1 MATKVQ
7 SDFAIS
13 PAMTL
18 VEALEILKREER
30 ADSPAHR
37 ILLACGFTPLHV
49 KTFLAA
55 ELTWRIPARRIEV
68 STGLFGDV
76 AGSVAG
82 VGPDQY
88 DAVAVLIE
96 WSDLD
101 PRLGLRTLGGWKT
114 RDLADIAACARRKL
128 GMISSAVL
136 AAAKH
141 SVVTCSLPTLPLPP
155 LFFTANA
162 HASAAEMDIRKAVAE
177 CAAVLAQTP
186 GIRLLRQ
193 QTVDQL
199 SPLAERFDSKT
210 EIDLGF
216 PYRLPHAARLA
227 SLMSELIAARSP
239 KKGLITD
246 LDDTFWSGI
255 LGEAGVE
262 GVAWDLERRAQIHG
276 IYQQFLESLASAG
289 VLVAVASKNDAELV
303 TAALLREDLLCKQK
317 SLFPVEAHW
326 GPKSGSVR
334 RILKA
339 WNIAPDAVI
348 FVDDSPMEAAEV
360 KAAFPEMETVLFPS
374 KDVRALWPLLEHLR
388 DAFGKTAIHEEDE
401 LRLDSLRNAAV
412 LTEAQIGA
420 GGVGLDDFLRDA
432 DARVEFSF
440 EDASDARSFE
450 LINKTNQ
457 FNLNGRRWDAAE
469 WKRLLGAPGAMLI
482 SVSYRDKFGAL
493 GKIAVVAG
501 MRDGRTAQIAAWVMS
516 CRAFSRRIEH
526 QTLKYL
532 FKRFDLDE
540 IVFDYTATP
549 RNGPSTEFLAAI
561 TGAKPDGL
569 VTLSKEQFE
578 TAAPPL
584 FHTVDERQ
592 PA

>member
-1 MATKVQ
+1 
-7 SDFAIS
+7 
-13 PAMTL
+13 MTL
-18 VEALEILKREER
+18 VEALETLKREQR

-55 ELTWRIPARRIEV
+55 ELTSRIPTRRIEIT
-68 STGLFGDV
+68 TGLFGDV
-76 AGSVAG
+76 AGALAG

-88 DAVAVLIE
+88 DGVAVFIE

-114 RDLADIAACARRKL
+114 RDLADIATSARRKL
-128 GMISSAVL
+128 AMISPAVL

-141 SVVTCSLPTLPLPP
+141 SVVVFSLPTLPLPP
-155 LFFTANA
+155 LFFTPNA
-162 HASAAEMDIRKAVAE
+162 QASAAEMDIRKAVAE
-177 CAAVLAQTP
+177 CAATLAQTP
-186 GIRLLRQ
+186 GIRLVRPQ
-193 QTVDQL
+193 AIDQL
-199 SPLAERFDSKT
+199 SPLPERFDPKT

-216 PYRLPHAARLA
+216 PYRLPHASRLA
-227 SLMSELIAARSP
+227 SLMGELMVARSP

-255 LGEAGVE
+255 LGEAGVA

-303 TAALLREDLLCKQK
+303 EAALLREDLLCKQK

-326 GPKSGSVR
+326 GPKSESVS

-360 KAAFPEMETVLFPS
+360 KAAFPEMETALFPS
-374 KDVRALWPLLEHLR
+374 KDIRALLPLLERLR
-388 DAFGKTAIHEEDE
+388 DAFGKAAIHEEDE

-412 LTEAQIGA
+412 LPEAQNGA
-420 GGVGLDDFLRDA
+420 GGAGLDDFLRDA
-432 DARVEFSF
+432 EARIEFSF

-469 WKRLLGAPGAMLI
+469 WKRLLGAPGAILI

-493 GKIAVVAG
+493 GKIAVLAG
-501 MRDGRTAQIAAWVMS
+501 TRDGKTAQVSAWVMS

-526 QTLKYL
+526 QTLRYL
-532 FKRFDLDE
+532 FDRFELRE
-540 IVFDYTATP
+540 IIFDYTATP

-561 TGAKPDGL
+561 SGAKPEGL
-569 VTLSKEQFE
+569 ITLTKEQFE
-578 TAAPPL
+578 AASPPL
-584 FHTVDERQ
+584 FHAVDERQ

>member
-1 MATKVQ
+1 
-7 SDFAIS
+7 
-13 PAMTL
+13 MTL
-18 VEALEILKREER
+18 VEALELLKREQR

-55 ELTWRIPARRIEV
+55 ELTSRIPARRIEIA
-68 STGLFGDV
+68 TGLFGDV
-76 AGSVAG
+76 AGALAG

-88 DAVAVLIE
+88 DAVAVFIE

-114 RDLADIAACARRKL
+114 RDLIDIVTSARRKL

-141 SVVTCSLPTLPLPP
+141 SVLACSLPTLPLPP
-155 LFFTANA
+155 LFFTAHA
-162 HASAAEMDIRKAVAE
+162 QASAAEMEIRKAVAE
-177 CAAVLAQTP
+177 CAAAMAQTP
-186 GIRLLRQ
+186 GIRLVRP

-199 SPLAERFDSKT
+199 SPLSQRFDPKT

-216 PYRLPHAARLA
+216 PYGLPHASMLA
-227 SLMSELIAARSP
+227 SLISELVVTRPP

-246 LDDTFWSGI
+246 LDDTFWAGI
-255 LGEAGVE
+255 LGEAGVA

-276 IYQQFLESLASAG
+276 IYQQFLESLSSAG

-303 TAALLREDLLCKQK
+303 AAALLREDLLCKQK

-326 GPKSGSVR
+326 GPKSESVS

-360 KAAFPEMETVLFPS
+360 KAAFPGMEMALFPN
-374 KDVRALWPLLEHLR
+374 KDVRALWTLLEHLR
-388 DAFGKTAIHEEDE
+388 DAFGKAAIHEEDE
-401 LRLDSLRNAAV
+401 LRLESLRNAAV
-412 LTEAQIGA
+412 LTEAQNGA
-420 GGVGLDDFLRDA
+420 GGASIDDFLRDV
-432 DARVEFSF
+432 DARVELAF
-440 EDASDARSFE
+440 EDASDARCFE

-457 FNLNGRRWDAAE
+457 FNLNGRRWDTAE
-469 WKRLLGAPGAMLI
+469 WKRLLSAPGAMMI

-493 GKIAVVAG
+493 GKIAVLAG
-501 MRDGRTAQIAAWVMS
+501 MRDGHTARIAAWVMS
-516 CRAFSRRIEH
+516 CRAFSRRIEY
-526 QTLKYL
+526 QTLKFL
-532 FKRFDLDE
+532 FDRFGLRE
-540 IVFDYTATP
+540 IVFDYVATP
-549 RNGPSTEFLAAI
+549 RNGPSTDFFISI
-561 TGAKPDGL
+561 TGAKPEAL
-569 VTLSKEQFE
+569 VTLTKEQFE
-578 TAAPPL
+578 ASAPPL
-584 FHTVDERQ
+584 FHSVEERQ